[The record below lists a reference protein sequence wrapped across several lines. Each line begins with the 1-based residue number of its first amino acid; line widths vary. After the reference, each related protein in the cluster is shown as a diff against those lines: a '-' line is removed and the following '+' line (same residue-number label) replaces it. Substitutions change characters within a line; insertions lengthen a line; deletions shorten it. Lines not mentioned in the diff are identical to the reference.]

1 MALAR
6 PARTLAYEPFFA
18 ELLSGIEAELSA
30 RQVALMLQIV
40 EDVEAETVALRRW
53 WAERRVDGVL
63 LVDLRME
70 DPEGA
75 SGRGARAARRNCR
88 GPGPTGSLPF
98 FPGGDA
104 NGVCQIVQHLVMLGH
119 RRIDR
124 VAGSPEF
131 AHTQLRTE
139 VFEEVL
145 AGAGAG
151 GNVMTTDYSSS
162 AGRGGNPSVVVRFPC
177 PYRHRL

>member
-1 MALAR
+1 
-6 PARTLAYEPFFA
+6 
-18 ELLSGIEAELSA
+18 
-30 RQVALMLQIV
+30 MLQIV

-70 DPEGA
+70 VPRVPLVEELGLPA
-75 SGRGARAARRNCR
+75 VIAG
-88 GPGPTGSLPF
+88 GPGRPAPSRFSRRRRQRRVPDSPAPGDAGPPAHR
-98 FPGGDA
+98 PGGRFT
-104 NGVCQIVQHLVMLGH
+104 GV
-119 RRIDR
+119 
-124 VAGSPEF
+124 

-151 GNVMTTDYSSS
+151 GNVVTTDYSSS
-162 AGRGGNPSVVVRFPC
+162 AGADATRQLLSGTPAPPPSFMTAT
-177 PYRHRL
+177 